1 MFRTIQRR
9 IFHPAILVCILLGVA
24 TGLSVNVRADEG
36 IVMEAGWSCPNPT
49 VNSGGCGCSASGCK
63 KASAQGDWVCDY
75 AVSGGQGCSCPPL
88 NMCDP

>member
-1 MFRTIQRR
+1 MFRTIKRR

-24 TGLSVNVRADEG
+24 TGLSVNVRADGEMV
-36 IVMEAGWSCPNPT
+36 IEAGWSCPNPT
-49 VNSGGCGCSASGCK
+49 VSNGGCSCSASGCK

-75 AVSGGQGCSCPPL
+75 AASGQGCSCPPL